1 MRAIIVANGTID
13 KGEDYTHFVRTEDWV
28 IAADGGASVALR
40 LGLQPRV
47 VVGDLDSLPARVRS
61 RLEKGGCLFVQHP
74 AHKDETDTELA
85 IQYALAHG
93 AEEVVL
99 LGAAGGRLDHALANV
114 FLLGMPALEK
124 VRARIVAGRT
134 EVWLLRGGQDMDI
147 HGQPG
152 DTVTLL
158 PLGQD
163 AVGITATGVEW
174 ALDGATLPFGLARG
188 VSNVMMGDT
197 ARVALRDGLVLVFH
211 IGAVAG

>member
-1 MRAIIVANGTID
+1 MRAIIVANGSVE
-13 KGEDYTHFVRTEDWV
+13 KGEKYQHLVRTDDWV
-28 IAADGGASVALR
+28 IAADGGASVALK

-47 VVGDLDSLPARVRS
+47 VVGDLDSLPVRVRS
-61 RLEKGGCLFVQHP
+61 RLEKGGCQFVQRP

-93 AEEVVL
+93 ADEIVL

-114 FLLGMPALEK
+114 FLLGMPALAK

-134 EVWLLRGGQDMDI
+134 EVWLLRGGHEQEI
-147 HGQPG
+147 RGEHG

-163 AVGITATGVEW
+163 AVGITTTGLEW
-174 ALDGATLPFGLARG
+174 VLDDDTLPFGLARG
-188 VSNVMMGDT
+188 VSNVMATDT
-197 ARVALRDGLVLVFH
+197 ARVVLREGLVLVFH
-211 IGAVAG
+211 IGQAAV